1 MKTSKDPRHLK
12 RIKAIKELFAWN
24 FSQTNQLNNPLAKKV
39 VDNLAKIDSY
49 ILRAAPDRPIKQ
61 INRIDL
67 TILRLAVLELVIE
80 TGTPYKVIV
89 DEAVELAKEYGSD
102 SSPGFVNGALGYLI
116 EMESI
121 DHGTKRDNSS
131 NC

>member
-1 MKTSKDPRHLK
+1 MKTPKDPRHLK
-12 RIKAIKELFAWN
+12 RVAAIKELFAWDFTPN
-24 FSQTNQLNNPLAKKV
+24 ILTSDLAKKV

-67 TILRLAVLELVIE
+67 AILRLAVLELLFDKD
-80 TGTPYKVIV
+80 TPYKVVV

-102 SSPGFVNGALGYLI
+102 SSPAFINGALGHLI
-116 EMESI
+116 KIESI
-121 DHGTKRDNSS
+121 DNDTKRHN
-131 NC
+131 

>member
-1 MKTSKDPRHLK
+1 MKTPKDPRHLK
-12 RIKAIKELFAWN
+12 RVGAIKELFAWDFTPSN
-24 FSQTNQLNNPLAKKV
+24 ILISPLAKKV

-67 TILRLAVLELVIE
+67 AILRLALLELLFDKD
-80 TGTPYKVIV
+80 TPYKVVV

-102 SSPGFVNGALGYLI
+102 SSPAFINGALGHLI
-116 EMESI
+116 EIESI
-121 DHGTKRDNSS
+121 DNDTKRHN
-131 NC
+131 